1 VAALVHTL
9 ARLWRMSA
17 YKSAPIT
24 SQAKTCEA
32 VLERTADRLRWVIA
46 RIPFDA
52 AKLWGKR
59 GQIKIK
65 GEINGFAFGAT
76 LFPDGQGGHFLI
88 VNKKLL
94 SGGKTAAGLTAKFRL
109 QPDTTPRV
117 TVAPPAELWRE
128 LGQSK
133 RLLKFFES
141 LSPSRRHEIAKWIAQ
156 CKTSDARKSRS
167 QRLAE
172 WLMETMEAERE
183 LPPMMQLAFRQN
195 PKAGEQWE
203 RMSPSHRRAHL
214 ISIFHYRE
222 PEARARRLANVME
235 DLLGSNKKTREKDFR
250 EDTDREEDQ
259 K

>member
-1 VAALVHTL
+1 MPASKPKT
-9 ARLWRMSA
+9 
-17 YKSAPIT
+17 KSM
-24 SQAKTCEA
+24 QAKAFEA

-109 QPDTTPRV
+109 QPDTTPRI
-117 TVAPPAELWRE
+117 TVAPPAEMLRE

-156 CKTSDARKSRS
+156 CKTSDARKRRS

-172 WLMETMEAERE
+172 WLMETMEAEHA
-183 LPPMMQLAFRQN
+183 LPPIMQLAFRQN
-195 PKAGEQWE
+195 PKACAEWN

-214 ISIFHYRE
+214 FSIFHYRE
-222 PEARARRLANVME
+222 PEARARRVAKVIDQM
-235 DLLGSNKKTREKDFR
+235 LGRKHKPGN
-250 EDTDREEDQ
+250 EEDFSETS
-259 K
+259 